1 MSTSKFNKHLYT
13 QKDLSLIKTIYL
25 VKNSIYQKNLVLPD
39 NKTKLFLPKEIWEYI
54 IFNFIVSPRQ
64 ININDKCIIIKCFN
78 GRIKEQYVTIDG
90 IFGNRYSYNYGYY
103 EYHEGICRLHEIREP
118 SDEEKELINKN
129 RFFSLPQQFYQ
140 SMPSF

>member
-64 ININDKCIIIKCFN
+64 ININDKCIIRKCFN
-78 GRIKEQYVTIDG
+78 KRIKEQYVTIDG
-90 IFGNRYSYNYGYY
+90 IFRNRYSYKYGYFG
-103 EYHEGICRLHEIREP
+103 YHEGTCTLDEIREP
-118 SDEEKELINKN
+118 SEEEKELINKN
-129 RFFSLPQQFYQ
+129 SFFSLPQQFYQ